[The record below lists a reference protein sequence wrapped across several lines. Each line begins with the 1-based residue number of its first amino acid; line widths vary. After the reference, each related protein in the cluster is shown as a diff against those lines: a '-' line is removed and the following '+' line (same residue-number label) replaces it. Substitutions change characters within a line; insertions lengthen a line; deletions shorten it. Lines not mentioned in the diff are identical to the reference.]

1 MFIDNYKILDVNS
14 DASIEEIRFAFKKQ
28 AMKWHPDKNLNI
40 DTTIQM
46 QEINEA
52 KLILL
57 DDEARARYDVEYLK
71 FQDFIIKKNQNFDGF
86 ETNSKYQE
94 YTFEDDLLE
103 KWIRNAKKQ
112 AAEIVKQSLEDFK
125 GVSIAAS
132 KGCFEGVYTLVI
144 FVFIINLLAL
154 LIYFFI

>member
-1 MFIDNYKILDVNS
+1 MFVDYYKVLEVNS
-14 DASIEEIRFAFKKQ
+14 DATNDQIKIAFKKQ
-28 AMKWHPDKNLNI
+28 ALKWHPDKNQTI

-57 DDEARARYDVEYLK
+57 DNEARARYDIEYLK
-71 FQDFIIKKNQNFDGF
+71 FQNFKNVHSF
-86 ETNSKYQE
+86 ETDDNKYQG
-94 YTFEDDLLE
+94 YTVEDDLLE
-103 KWIRNAKKQ
+103 KWINNAKKQ
-112 AAEIVKQSLEDFK
+112 ASDIVKQSLEDFK

-132 KGCFEGVYTLVI
+132 KGCLEGVYSLIVFVI
-144 FVFIINLLAL
+144 IINLLAL